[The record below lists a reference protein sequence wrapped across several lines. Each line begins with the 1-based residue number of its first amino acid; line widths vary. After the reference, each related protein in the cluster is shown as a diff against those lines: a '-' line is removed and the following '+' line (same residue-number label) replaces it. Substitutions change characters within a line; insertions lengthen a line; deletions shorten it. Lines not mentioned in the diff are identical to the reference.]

1 MTGWRRS
8 APSGLPLTATQGKA
22 DELPKI
28 ALADDSSSTY
38 TGGLCLKCTGIDVQ
52 YCSKFSEK
60 AADDAYNALLLFSP
74 VFFKLTHQVS

>member
-1 MTGWRRS
+1 MTDWRRS

-38 TGGLCLKCTGIDVQ
+38 TDGLWLYIFLKILN
-52 YCSKFSEK
+52 KINLNAK
-60 AADDAYNALLLFSP
+60 YNFRI
-74 VFFKLTHQVS
+74 KTNKIIIC